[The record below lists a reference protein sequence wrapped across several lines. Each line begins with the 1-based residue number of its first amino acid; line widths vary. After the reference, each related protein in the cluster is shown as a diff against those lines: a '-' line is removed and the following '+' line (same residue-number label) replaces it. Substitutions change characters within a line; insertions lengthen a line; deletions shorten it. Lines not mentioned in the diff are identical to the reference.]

1 MCLLR
6 FVSAAAVECFLF
18 TRRSCQS
25 FSKHFKV
32 SLFSSFLIK
41 WVGWY
46 KLCEFKYISGNAINC
61 FDDLKIKRSYC
72 FMLTFKIKI
81 VVL

>member
-1 MCLLR
+1 MCLDLSR
-6 FVSAAAVECFLF
+6 LPLLNVFCLPV
-18 TRRSCQS
+18 SCQL

-46 KLCEFKYISGNAINC
+46 KIWELIIYLNTIISL
-61 FDDLKIKRSYC
+61 DELKIKRSYC
-72 FMLTFKIKI
+72 FMLT
-81 VVL
+81 

>member
-18 TRRSCQS
+18 TRRSCQL

-41 WVGWY
+41 WVGGINCVNLSIY
-46 KLCEFKYISGNAINC
+46 LNAINC

-72 FMLTFKIKI
+72 LMLTFKIKI